1 MKTLG
6 NFDIEKNTIY
16 QLDQGYEH
24 HKMGN
29 NESKNSQGWNFNY
42 YKEIPI
48 HRLHYNYPPDLARSI
63 SANFR
68 T

>member
-29 NESKNSQGWNFNY
+29 TESKNSQGWNFNY
-42 YKEIPI
+42 
-48 HRLHYNYPPDLARSI
+48 
-63 SANFR
+63 
-68 T
+68 